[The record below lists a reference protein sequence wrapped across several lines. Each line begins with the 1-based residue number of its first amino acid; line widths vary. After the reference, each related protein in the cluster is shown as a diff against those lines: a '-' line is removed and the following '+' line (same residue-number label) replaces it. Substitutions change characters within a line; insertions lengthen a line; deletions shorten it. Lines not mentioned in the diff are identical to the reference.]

1 MDNHRSAHHQ
11 HGHEHHSGIDTNPES
26 MTELL
31 DLDGEVLH
39 SYLTEVMAWVHE
51 LAGEPPLG
59 ESGHR
64 ILDLG
69 SGTGTG
75 ALALAQRFDDAE
87 VTAVDLSPQL
97 LDRLMEK
104 ARGLGLAERVH
115 TVQADLDEPWP
126 AIGTADVVWA
136 SSSLHHLK
144 DPHRVLTDVL
154 AALRPGGLLVVAELV
169 AFPRFLPEDLGLG
182 RPGLEERCHA
192 ILFESV
198 TAELPHLGA
207 DWGVLLAEAGFAVA
221 AERPFVIELTAP
233 LPAATGR
240 YARATLERI
249 RSAVEGRV
257 SAEDLEVLDKLIS
270 SDGPDSVLHREDL
283 TVRTTR
289 TVWAARRP

>member
-1 MDNHRSAHHQ
+1 MDNHHSAHHQ
-11 HGHEHHSGIDTNPES
+11 HGHHAAPDANPES

-31 DLDGEVLH
+31 DLDSEVLH
-39 SYLTEVMAWVHE
+39 SYLAEVMAWVHE

-59 ESGHR
+59 ESGRR

-104 ARGLGLAERVH
+104 ARGLGVADRVG

-126 AIGTADVVWA
+126 TIGTADVVWA

-154 AALRPGGLLVVAELV
+154 TALRPGGLFVVAELDS
-169 AFPRFLPEDLGLG
+169 FPRFLPEDLGLG

-192 ILFESV
+192 FLFESV
-198 TAELPHLGA
+198 VRELLYLGA
-207 DWGVLLAEAGFAVA
+207 DWGVLLSEAGFAVEVKRLFA
-221 AERPFVIELTAP
+221 IDLTSP

-240 YARATLERI
+240 YARATLQRI
-249 RSAVEGRV
+249 RSGVEGRID
-257 SAEDLEVLDKLIS
+257 AEDLAVLDTLIDG
-270 SDGPDSVLHREDL
+270 DGPDSVLRREDL